1 MKKRF
6 KEAQSRW
13 FTPVQQLEIDACS
26 RCQECIQICPVV
38 KEGFPD
44 GAMERIDAWQKLSG
58 HLTGFFSGWRD
69 RSKDHDLLKGIS
81 STLARC
87 TSCGLCG
94 IVCESGIST
103 ASLWESMRGACM
115 DLGFREPVAEKN
127 AKSILEQKN
136 PYEEAITTRTSWIPA
151 SAKIAENAE
160 VCFFPGCTIAF
171 RNQELGRAALRILNN
186 ANVTFCMLG
195 DEEFCCGSFLFRTGF
210 EEAYADTIRGMIT
223 ALESKGVKTLL
234 VSCAGCM
241 KTIILD
247 WPRIVGKPL
256 PFRVM
261 SFSSYIR
268 DLIREQ
274 KIRLRYDHDIRVVY
288 HDPCHSGRSL
298 MHSLGKDTVFE
309 VHRDVLTAIP
319 GVTLIECADNREFST
334 CCGAGGGVKAEE
346 PSLAQSIASRKL
358 DEIDW
363 LNPDILATTCPF
375 CEKNL
380 TDASRERGSVLKI
393 MDVIELVDQTMEP
406 NQDV

>member
-1 MKKRF
+1 MREQF

-13 FTPVQQLEIDACS
+13 FSPVQQLEIDACS
-26 RCQECIQICPVV
+26 RCQECIQICPIV

-44 GAMERIDAWQKLSG
+44 GAMERIATWQKVSN
-58 HLTGFFSGWRD
+58 HITGFFSGWLD
-69 RSKDHDLLKGIS
+69 RSMDDDLLMHIS

-127 AKSILEQKN
+127 AKSILEKKN

-151 SAKIAENAE
+151 SAKIAETAE
-160 VCFFPGCTIAF
+160 FCFFPGCTIAF
-171 RNQELGRAALRILNN
+171 RNQELGRAVLRILNN
-186 ANVTFCMLG
+186 ANVPFCMLG
-195 DEEFCCGSFLFRTGF
+195 DEESCCGSFLFRTGF

-223 ALESKGVKTLL
+223 VLESKGVETLL

-241 KTIILD
+241 KTIIHD
-247 WPRIVGKPL
+247 WPRIYGKPL
-256 PFRVM
+256 PFKVM
-261 SFSSYIR
+261 SFSCYIR

-274 KIRLRYDHDIRVVY
+274 KIRLRYDQNMRVVY
-288 HDPCHSGRSL
+288 HDPCHSGRNL

-309 VHRDVLTAIP
+309 APRDVLTAIP
-319 GVTLIECADNREFST
+319 GLILIECEDNREFST

-358 DEIDW
+358 EEIEG

-380 TDASRERGSVLKI
+380 ADASRERGSVLKI
-393 MDVIELVDQTMEP
+393 MDVIELVDQTMEQ
-406 NQDV
+406 NRGI